1 MNTITHTKIPN
12 DAQSGILMQ
21 NVSGVNVKAN
31 NVSHP
36 TNAVNWWE
44 CGIRASG
51 SHNAIIC
58 NTMNHVG
65 RALFIDDDMRPNTDI
80 IKNIFN
86 SSHTGLLLNWGYV
99 GPQGI
104 NGNPRDN
111 ESRRTAPT
119 SYRLGLQGR
128 KALVLRT

>member
-21 NVSGVNVKAN
+21 NVSGAVVKGN

-36 TNAVNWWE
+36 SSNVNWWE
-44 CGIRASG
+44 NGIRASG
-51 SHNAIIC
+51 SHNTIIC